1 MHIKNGFEIKSYLSY
16 LFIFHFFKDSCWTSY
31 EFSGVEQ
38 HLVKCFTEKCSAS
51 KIWGLETWDILWF
64 PSTAVFPRFPGWGF
78 HWNNLRFMKCCF
90 IYKWHVRCCFCLD
103 YYYLLLLV
111 LLLLYFFGRIPDVKL
126 QHSYGGL
133 SRNQWTRFQRKNLR
147 IPEMLSSSGC
157 HSTWLMEL
165 VWLMTS
171 LIETSKKWWLLELKR
186 LNTGVW
192 S

>member
-1 MHIKNGFEIKSYLSY
+1 MIYTHNILEAFQELR
-16 LFIFHFFKDSCWTSY
+16 
-31 EFSGVEQ
+31 EFPPCPKFLRILLPSPETLPCPGW
-38 HLVKCFTEKCSAS
+38 SW
-51 KIWGLETWDILWF
+51 WGLPLGKAGLF
-64 PSTAVFPRFPGWGF
+64 VLPHF
-78 HWNNLRFMKCCF
+78 
-90 IYKWHVRCCFCLD
+90 
-103 YYYLLLLV
+103 YLLGISGGCIFVAISNGWLLHMTGTYWIGTPM